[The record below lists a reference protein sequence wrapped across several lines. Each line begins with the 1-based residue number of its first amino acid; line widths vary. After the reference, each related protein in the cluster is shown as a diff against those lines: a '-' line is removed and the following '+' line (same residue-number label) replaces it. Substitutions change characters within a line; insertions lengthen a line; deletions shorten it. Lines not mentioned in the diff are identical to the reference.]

1 MRASIVMRKEVVD
14 NLRDRRALLGAV
26 LYPLLGPVLMIVLL
40 TVVGRT
46 FSEQGEKPLELPVV
60 GAEHAPDLI
69 AFLRRNEVTIQ
80 AAPADPATAVKNGD
94 ENVVLVIPPGY
105 GANLAAGRPA
115 TVQLVVDDSRQT
127 AAVPVRR
134 ASRLLEAYGGQ
145 IAALRLLA
153 RGVNPAVIS
162 PLAVETV
169 DVATPQSQA
178 AGFLN
183 LTPYFLIYSIF
194 IGGMYLAIDSTAG
207 ERERG
212 SLEPLLANPVARWE
226 LVFGK
231 LGATMLFTLVAVIE
245 TLLAFAVVLN
255 LVPLENYLGVRFS
268 LSAHALGSVF
278 LIALPILPLA
288 AALQIIIASST
299 RSFKEAQNYLSLLPL
314 IPALPGMFLAFVP
327 VDPRP
332 WTMLIPTFSQQILIN
347 QVMRGEPI
355 NPAYL
360 ALATAVTLAAGVLL
374 IALAVWLYGRERLVF
389 GR

>member
-1 MRASIVMRKEVVD
+1 MHARVVLHKEVVD

-46 FSEQGEKPLELPVV
+46 FSEQGESPLELPVV
-60 GAEHAPDLI
+60 GAEHAPDLV
-69 AFLRRNEVTIQ
+69 AFLRQHEVRIRP
-80 AAPADPATAVKNGD
+80 APPDPETAVKNGD
-94 ENVVLVIPPGY
+94 QSVILIIPPGY
-105 GANLAAGRPA
+105 GTDLEAARPA
-115 TVQLVVDDSRQT
+115 TVQLIIDDSRQT
-127 AAVPVRR
+127 AAVPIRR
-134 ASRLLEAYGGQ
+134 ARRLLEAYASQ
-145 IAALRLLA
+145 IATLRLVA
-153 RGVNPAVIS
+153 RGVDPAVIA
-162 PLAVETV
+162 PLAIETV
-169 DVATPQSQA
+169 DVSTPQSQA

-212 SLEPLLANPVARWE
+212 SLEPLLINPVRRRD

-231 LGATMLFTLVAVIE
+231 LGATMLFTLVAMVE
-245 TLLAFAVVLN
+245 TLVAFAVVLN
-255 LVPLENYLGVRFS
+255 FVPLENYLGVRFS
-268 LSAHALGSVF
+268 LSPQALGAVF

-288 AALQIIIASST
+288 AALQIIIASGA

-327 VDPRP
+327 VAPRP
-332 WTMLIPTFSQQILIN
+332 AVMLIPTLSQQLLIN
-347 QVMRGEPI
+347 QVMRGEPVSS
-355 NPAYL
+355 AYL
-360 ALATAVTLAAGVLL
+360 AMATAVTLATGICL
-374 IALAVWLYGRERLVF
+374 IAVAVWLYGRERLVF

>member
-1 MRASIVMRKEVVD
+1 MRASIVLRKEVVD

-80 AAPADPATAVKNGD
+80 PAPADPQTAVKNG
-94 ENVVLVIPPGY
+94 EQNVVLVIPPGY
-105 GANLAAGRPA
+105 SADLAAGRPA

-127 AAVPVRR
+127 AAVAIRR
-134 ASRLLEAYGGQ
+134 TSRLLEAYGGQ

-153 RGVNPAVIS
+153 RGINPAVIA

-178 AGFLN
+178 ASFLN
-183 LTPYFLIYSIF
+183 LTGYFLIFSIF

-245 TLLAFAVVLN
+245 TLVAFAVVLN

-268 LSAHALGSVF
+268 LSASALVSVF

-288 AALQIIIASST
+288 GALQIIIASST
-299 RSFKEAQNYLSLLPL
+299 RSFKEAQNYLSILPL
-314 IPALPGMFLAFVP
+314 IPALPGMFMAFVP

-360 ALATAVTLAAGVLL
+360 ALATAVTLVTGALL